1 MRFRNILPV
10 FLAMAVLTSCSVYRS
25 GQTPDDVYYS
35 PGRTQEDSYMTV
47 DNTRKGRS
55 YGRYDN
61 TSPDDNYLRMR
72 VRDRYR
78 WSAFDNY
85 SALNDWQY
93 NGGYYGMYNPYYA
106 GYGYSGFG
114 YGFAAERRKAGAKN
128 SFTGK
133 RKRHSQT
140 PNRQQ

>member
-114 YGFAAERRKAGAKN
+114 YGMGMGFGPYSYYNPWSCKY
-128 SFTGK
+128 
-133 RKRHSQT
+133 
-140 PNRQQ
+140 